1 MHLFCRFET
10 GWLMVLKAVVNSKRD
25 IVQVWSS
32 SYGHSLNNSAVINVD
47 GSVQLFYKSR
57 RVNDWESL
65 KPKEVREKTS

>member
-1 MHLFCRFET
+1 
-10 GWLMVLKAVVNSKRD
+10 MVLKAVVNSKRD